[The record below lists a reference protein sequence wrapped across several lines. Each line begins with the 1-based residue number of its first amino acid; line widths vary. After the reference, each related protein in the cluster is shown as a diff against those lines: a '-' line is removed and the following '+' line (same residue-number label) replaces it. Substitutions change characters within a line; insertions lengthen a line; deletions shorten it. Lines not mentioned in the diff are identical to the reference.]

1 MIKQLLS
8 LAAVATMAFS
18 ANAETKT
25 TVLWE
30 NAEPVTIEW
39 GKENCKISAAVCEEF
54 KAGDILGVT
63 VTETTDADKYPQFII
78 CGSTEDWEW
87 IEISGSIGLWDDKT
101 FPVVKDYEI
110 TAEFIEKAKVHGI
123 FIKGT
128 AVKISKVTLTT

>member
-63 VTETTDADKYPQFII
+63 VTETTDADKYPNSSSVVLRKT
-78 CGSTEDWEW
+78 GN
-87 IEISGSIGLWDDKT
+87 GLK
-101 FPVVKDYEI
+101 FQ
-110 TAEFIEKAKVHGI
+110 AA
-123 FIKGT
+123 
-128 AVKISKVTLTT
+128 